1 MTTINQAAARSIVQS
16 IASESH
22 ADIIAGARKTRAD
35 IAQLFAEA
43 EHWNRVNVPWKGPAI
58 NPDPDGQLK
67 RLAVGLDQ
75 LLAAEKK
82 PRLTPVGCG
91 DGNTFAVG

>member
-1 MTTINQAAARSIVQS
+1 MQS
-16 IASESH
+16 IASDSH
-22 ADIIAGARKTRAD
+22 ADLIARARKIRAD

-43 EHWNRVNVPWKGPAI
+43 GHWNRVNVPWKGPAI

-75 LLAAEKK
+75 LLVVERK

-91 DGNTFAVG
+91 DGNTFVVG